1 MKNNTRRNRLAGY
14 LMGMAVMLAAGGA
27 QAACTQ
33 VDLTGTWYAFGVS
46 GDVGRA
52 YLEQASRCK
61 FAVNSRG
68 TIIASGSS
76 CLTRDYVG
84 NSTASISGGSLRVN
98 SACAVT
104 GNVNVCTPVGCFAIR
119 VQAAQ
124 MERTKTS
131 FPMIGYSNVNP
142 YWLVSLQAVKQ

>member
-1 MKNNTRRNRLAGY
+1 MVTA
-14 LMGMAVMLAAGGA
+14 AMLIAGGA
-27 QAACTQ
+27 QAACRQ
-33 VDLTGTWYAFGVS
+33 ADLAGTWYAFGVS

-61 FAVNSRG
+61 FSVNSNG
-68 TIIASGSS
+68 TIIGSGSS
-76 CLTRDYVG
+76 CLTRDYSG
-84 NSTASISGGSLRVN
+84 NSTASISGGSLKVN
-98 SACAVT
+98 LACTVT
-104 GNVNVCTPVGCFAIR
+104 GVVNVCTPAGCFGIR

-142 YWLVSLQAVKQ
+142 YWLVSLQAVKR